1 MFYDIRNYG
10 LILLELF
17 TCELPF
23 KELTTL
29 QALDTHQPPDVLLQ
43 IKDQAIFSLIADCLN
58 PKLTSRA
65 TLDKLEQY
73 LDEISKDTPENLSK
87 PVAMF
92 TDD

>member
-17 TCELPF
+17 TCELPY

-29 QALDTHQPPDVLLQ
+29 QAWNTHHPPDLLLQ
-43 IKDQAIFSLIADCLN
+43 IKDQDIFSLIADCLN
-58 PKLTSRA
+58 PKLSSRA
-65 TLDKLEQY
+65 TLTKLEKQ
-73 LDEISKDTPENLSK
+73 LDDIYNDTPENLSK
-87 PVAMF
+87 QVAMF